1 MDISFLR
8 ERDNPGSF
16 SVTELNNYIK
26 NLFDGNRTL
35 SAVTVKGE
43 ISNFK
48 NHSTGHLYFSL
59 KDEEGQIRAVMFR
72 SKAMSLKFMPESGM
86 RVIAHGSVTI
96 YPRDGSYQ
104 LYVNS
109 LQPDGIGA
117 LYLAYE
123 QLKDK
128 LYQEGLFD
136 ESHKKPIPYA
146 PQSVGVIT
154 SPTGAAVRDIINVIS
169 RRFPIATVYL
179 YPALVQGEGAEE
191 SLISGL
197 DYFEKSALADVII
210 LGRGGGS
217 IEDLWAF
224 NGERLARKIFAAT
237 TPIISAVGH
246 ETDFTIADFVSD
258 LRAPTPSAAA
268 ELAVPDS
275 KELLMRI
282 DGIGESGSK
291 ALERRLAHVGDGTA
305 SLGERPDLILLDGG
319 VGQVGAVRRV
329 MERLG
334 VDIPL
339 YGMVKDDYHKT
350 RALTDGAT
358 EISIAREMGVYT
370 FIYNLQEE
378 AHRFAVK
385 SSSGAKRRTMTH
397 SVLEKIPGVG
407 PAKARVLLAAMPLG
421 RIKVASAEE
430 LGRVKGISEKDAE
443 NIVKYFSG
451 GKKR

>member
-282 DGIGESGSK
+282 DGIGESGSR
-291 ALERRLAHVGDGTA
+291 ALERRLERARESVNRLSDAVFAGKLRLTLDSYKQRIEGLFDKARSRMLVNFENSEASLALKVGMLETLNPLRVLTRGYSIAEKGGVRISSTEQISVGD
-305 SLGERPDLILLDGG
+305 DLKILF
-319 VGQVGAVRRV
+319 
-329 MERLG
+329 
-334 VDIPL
+334 
-339 YGMVKDDYHKT
+339 
-350 RALTDGAT
+350 TDG
-358 EISIAREMGVYT
+358 
-370 FIYNLQEE
+370 
-378 AHRFAVK
+378 
-385 SSSGAKRRTMTH
+385 
-397 SVLEKIPGVG
+397 
-407 PAKARVLLAAMPLG
+407 
-421 RIKVASAEE
+421 SAEASVS
-430 LGRVKGISEKDAE
+430 RVIKE
-443 NIVKYFSG
+443 NL
-451 GKKR
+451 